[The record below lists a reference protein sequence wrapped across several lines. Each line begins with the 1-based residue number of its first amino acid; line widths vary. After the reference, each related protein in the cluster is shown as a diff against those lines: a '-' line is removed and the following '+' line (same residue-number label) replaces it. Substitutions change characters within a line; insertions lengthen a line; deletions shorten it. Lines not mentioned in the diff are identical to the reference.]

1 MNNEYDLI
9 LTIINKG
16 YADYVIDAAREAGAS
31 GGTIIYA
38 RGTNKNLDEKFLGI
52 SIQPEKEVVLTLVKH
67 SEKNKIMKEICEKSN
82 LDEKGNGICFSI
94 PASRVV
100 GITETIKAK
109 NKKEDR

>member
-9 LTIINKG
+9 ITIINKG

-38 RGTNKNLDEKFLGI
+38 RGTNKGLDEKFLGVT
-52 SIQPEKEVVLTLVKH
+52 IQPEKEMILTLVKH
-67 SEKNKIMKEICEKSN
+67 NEKNKIMKEICEKSN
-82 LDEKGNGICFSI
+82 LDEKGHGLCFSI

-100 GITETIKAK
+100 GISEKINAK
-109 NKKEDR
+109 DKNNK